1 MSSIPP
7 VAAPKG
13 AQQHSS
19 ATERSRRKRAALPA
33 PLTVSRD
40 ELLVGGSD
48 RQFRRLVHNLF
59 AFGSRHEAMRA
70 GHGARIG
77 LTGIEYT
84 FLISIRHLEHEGDVG
99 VKDLADHLHF
109 SGPFATTMVGK
120 LINKALVAKE
130 VDPDDRR
137 RVCLCVTPRGHE
149 LLSQLAP
156 VQRQVNDLQ
165 FGCLTRAEFQTLARL
180 MEKLIDSGDQAL
192 ALQSYLS
199 VGPDETAN
207 A

>member
-1 MSSIPP
+1 MSSTFLQ
-7 VAAPKG
+7 AAAKTP
-13 AQQHSS
+13 QQHNPL
-19 ATERSRRKRAALPA
+19 AAASRGKRGAPPA
-33 PLTVSRD
+33 PLTASRAQ
-40 ELLVGGSD
+40 LLLGGPD

-84 FLISIRHLEHEGDVG
+84 FLISIRHLEHDGDVG

-120 LINKALVAKE
+120 LIKKSLVAKE

-137 RVCLCVTPRGHE
+137 RVCLHVTPRGHE

-156 VQRQVNDLQ
+156 VQRQVNDVQ
-165 FGCLTRAEFQTLARL
+165 FGCLTRTEFQTLSRL

-192 ALQSYLS
+192 ALQSYLA
-199 VGPDETAN
+199 VGPDEAGHG
-207 A
+207 